1 MPYLDPMRFNHIGIP
16 TTATMPGMTY
26 LAAYKFACTD
36 HLSNPFG
43 IQWMKYDDDCPLPDL
58 VKRLPHVAF
67 EVEDLDA
74 ALRGRKVIIAPNSPS
89 AGVTVAFVEEAGA
102 PVELM
107 HYEKMTMGRPGLSA
121 R

>member
-1 MPYLDPMRFNHIGIP
+1 MRFNHIGIP
-16 TTATMPGMTY
+16 TTVTMPGMTY
-26 LAAYKFACTD
+26 LPTLKFACTD

-58 VKRLPHVAF
+58 VKKLPHVAF

-74 ALRGRKVIIAPNSPS
+74 ALSGRKVIIAPNSPS

-107 HYEKMTMGRPGLSA
+107 YYDKMTMSRPTGVA